1 MHVTL
6 TRDELISALK
16 HYRSIAKQ
24 DILLAGD
31 APDMQPLKHRAAT
44 RRRIY
49 ADLITTTEQVGPD
62 GALAQAKTAYR
73 ELQALAQAG
82 EDKEAELH
90 ALENFFILVGI
101 SASPAT

>member
-6 TRDELISALK
+6 TRDEIISALK

-31 APDMQPLKHRAAT
+31 TPEMQPLKHRAET

-49 ADLITTTEQVGPD
+49 ADLIAITEQAGPD

-73 ELQALAQAG
+73 ELHTLAQVG

-90 ALENFFILVGI
+90 ALENFFILIGV
-101 SASPAT
+101 SAPPAA

>member
-31 APDMQPLKHRAAT
+31 TPEMQSIKNRAET
-44 RRRIY
+44 RRQIY
-49 ADLITTTEQVGPD
+49 AELISATEQAGPD

-90 ALENFFILVGI
+90 ALENFFILVGV
-101 SASPAT
+101 STPPAA

>member
-31 APDMQPLKHRAAT
+31 TPEMQPIKNHAEI
-44 RRRIY
+44 RRQIY
-49 ADLITTTEQVGPD
+49 AELISATEQAGPD
-62 GALAQAKTAYR
+62 GALAQAKATYR
-73 ELQALAQAG
+73 ELYTLAQAG
-82 EDKEAELH
+82 ENKEAELH
-90 ALENFFILVGI
+90 ALENFFILVGV
-101 SASPAT
+101 SAPPAA